1 MTLDMLGRVVTAAV
15 TDGWW
20 LEPLG
25 HGAGNYAA
33 MVGGRVDLHSLSLGG
48 GVNSEQLSH
57 GIYDM
62 NTPSS
67 RAISRWMME
76 NLACGGVAM
85 CRGGQRNVRPIRIA
99 PTHQYHI
106 GAACK

>member
-1 MTLDMLGRVVTAAV
+1 MVVEA
-15 TDGWW
+15 
-20 LEPLG
+20 PG
-25 HGAGNYAA
+25 HGGGNYAA
-33 MVGGRVDLHSLSLGG
+33 MVGGRVDLHPLSLGG

-76 NLACGGVAM
+76 NLACGGVTM
-85 CRGGQRNVRPIRIA
+85 CGGGQRNVRPIRIA
-99 PTHQYHI
+99 PTHQYNI

>member
-1 MTLDMLGRVVTAAV
+1 MVGGD
-15 TDGWW
+15 D
-20 LEPLG
+20 
-25 HGAGNYAA
+25 AA
-33 MVGGRVDLHSLSLGG
+33 MVGGHVDLHPLSLGG

-62 NTPSS
+62 DMPSS
-67 RAISRWMME
+67 RAISRWMMK

-85 CRGGQRNVRPIRIA
+85 CGGGQRNLRPIWIA
-99 PTHQYHI
+99 LTHQYHV